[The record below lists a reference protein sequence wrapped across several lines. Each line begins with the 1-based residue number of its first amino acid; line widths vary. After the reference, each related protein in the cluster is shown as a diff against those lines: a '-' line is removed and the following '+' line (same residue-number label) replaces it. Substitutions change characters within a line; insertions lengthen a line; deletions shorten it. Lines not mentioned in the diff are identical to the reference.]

1 MLFSSN
7 IIFTKALSIKKL
19 QYYCALVFTGSSC
32 SLPEVAESRPG
43 RKLWVAL
50 GEKSNLGIEPLWFS
64 VSIPSTNLREDG
76 EAVRVHF
83 TQDNKITQ

>member
-32 SLPEVAESRPG
+32 SLPEVAESGPG

-64 VSIPSTNLREDG
+64 VSNLREDG

>member
-1 MLFSSN
+1 M
-7 IIFTKALSIKKL
+7 
-19 QYYCALVFTGSSC
+19 
-32 SLPEVAESRPG
+32 AESGPG

-76 EAVRVHF
+76 EVVRVHF

>member
-19 QYYCALVFTGSSC
+19 QYYCALVFC
-32 SLPEVAESRPG
+32 SLPEVAESGPG

-76 EAVRVHF
+76 KVVRVHF